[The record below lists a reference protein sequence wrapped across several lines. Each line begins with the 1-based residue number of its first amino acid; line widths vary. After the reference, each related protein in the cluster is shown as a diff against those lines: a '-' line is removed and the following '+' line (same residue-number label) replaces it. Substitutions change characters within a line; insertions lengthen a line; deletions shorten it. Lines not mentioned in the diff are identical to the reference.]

1 MKNPLW
7 LPIAIFATVI
17 SGVQSFG
24 EMEAPSLKWGGYAA
38 LRFGE
43 VVRGQPEAISK
54 ALGSQ
59 YHRVWTQEM
68 LSGISLET
76 KFNNIPATGNFG
88 IEFLV
93 NNDNIIKSNDLGS
106 SRRLNF
112 YPYLHRADL
121 LFNILDRSDASIELD
136 IGYFPYKYNSSVR
149 NLGEYLF
156 RSGTYPQYILTEVD
170 FPMARL
176 TGLRFGGALFNKTL
190 NFDILATVNTEW
202 TAIGDLNLSG
212 ILAWKPAP
220 VIEFGLGGSWCS
232 IISANIDQTT
242 PIHPSTQYLGAKRNT
257 TDTAIYNYTF
267 AGQKLMARFAFD
279 IKQLFP
285 GADVFGSEDLKLYA
299 EGAWLGVIN
308 YPMSRDG
315 LTQYENMWERIPV
328 MVGINLPAFKFLDV
342 FSLEVEYFNNPYPN
356 STNSIRFDNLP
367 VPLSSYGEERD
378 PSNTN
383 LHEDDLKW
391 SVYLKRTIRDNLSIM
406 GQIANDHTRWH
417 RLVYG
422 TMDGNQALRKKTDW
436 YYTFK
441 FGYAF

>member
-7 LPIAIFATVI
+7 LPIALFATVI
-17 SGVQSFG
+17 SSVQSFG
-24 EMEAPSLKWGGYAA
+24 EIEAPSLKWGGFAA
-38 LRFGE
+38 LRFGQ

-54 ALGSQ
+54 AISSKYQ
-59 YHRVWTQEM
+59 HVWTQE
-68 LSGISLET
+68 LVSGISLET
-76 KFNNIPATGNFG
+76 KFKNIPATGNFG

-93 NNDNIIKSNDLGS
+93 NNDNIIKSNDMGS
-106 SRRLNF
+106 TRRLNF

-121 LFNILDRSDASIELD
+121 LVNLIDRSDASLELG

-220 VIEFGLGGSWCS
+220 VIELGVGGSWCS
-232 IISANIDQTT
+232 IISANMDQTT
-242 PIHPSTQYLGAKRNT
+242 PLNPTTQYLGYKRGT
-257 TDTAIYNYTF
+257 SDTVIYNYTF
-267 AGQKLMARFAFD
+267 AGQKIMGRFVFD

-285 GADVFGSEDLKLYA
+285 GADLFGSEDLKLYA
-299 EGAWLGVIN
+299 EAAILGLHD
-308 YPMSRDG
+308 YPMSRDS
-315 LTQYENMWERIPV
+315 LTQYENWLERVPV
-328 MVGINLPAFKFLDV
+328 MFGLNLPTFKVLDV
-342 FSLEVEYFNNPYPN
+342 LSLEVEYFGNPYPN
-356 STNSIRFDNLP
+356 STNSIRFGNIP

-378 PSNTN
+378 PKNTN
-383 LHEDDLKW
+383 LHEDDIKW
-391 SVYLKRTIRDNLSIM
+391 SVYLKRTIRNNISIM
-406 GQIANDHTRWH
+406 GQVANDHIRWH
-417 RLVYG
+417 RMVYG
-422 TMDGNQALRKKTDW
+422 AMDGNQALRKKTDW